1 MLDSSNRFP
10 EPPKAVED
18 GVLGED
24 SLLLLQLLLPIEEDG
39 EPGTEASDI
48 DEVEPPMHTFLLI
61 VRSMA
66 LFVSVISPFPV
77 VDRLIQLLL
86 SSKLFFEL
94 NFKFAFF
101 EFKGVFML
109 VVKSTGSIWTP
120 EFDGRKS
127 IDAGKGRKPCVFT
140 VSGSLVG
147 ESLEG
152 KFRGSGNI
160 DLNW

>member
-1 MLDSSNRFP
+1 
-10 EPPKAVED
+10 
-18 GVLGED
+18 
-24 SLLLLQLLLPIEEDG
+24 
-39 EPGTEASDI
+39 
-48 DEVEPPMHTFLLI
+48 MHTFLLI

-120 EFDGRKS
+120 ELDGRKS